1 MMTATTWCLGS
12 TVVTRRGR
20 SNSLPDQILNSDC
33 PSSIAPR
40 TVAIQAFEMADYRT
54 WVSRLLPVGSPEN
67 QQTEI
72 GIYQASV
79 AETAAADQTQGVSA
93 MAYFLQSRQ
102 VGGWISA
109 QLIIVFEGI

>member
-1 MMTATTWCLGS
+1 MMTATTWCLGRAA
-12 TVVTRRGR
+12 VTRRGQ
-20 SNSLPDQILNSDC
+20 SNSLADQTLG
-33 PSSIAPR
+33 PR
-40 TVAIQAFEMADYRT
+40 TVAFQAFEMENYRT
-54 WVSRLLPVGSPEN
+54 RLSRLLPVGSPEN

-72 GIYQASV
+72 GIYPAFV